1 MNSTEAP
8 VTTPPLP
15 TANQTGTHSTEGV
28 LPTGTAFLATDWT
41 KLQHG
46 DVVWIR
52 RKGDATRAAR
62 VDTMTPDGSVLWVR
76 PGGASTRKMHH
87 RSDGEEMWS
96 LRQTADNA
104 PTIDAR
110 LLTLPAAKLQRR

>member
-1 MNSTEAP
+1 MNRPEAP
-8 VTTPPLP
+8 NSPAAIINQSGVDAIEGLP
-15 TANQTGTHSTEGV
+15 V
-28 LPTGTAFLATDWT
+28 TGTAFLTTDWT

-52 RKGDATRAAR
+52 RKDSTTSTGR
-62 VDTMTPDGSVLWVR
+62 VDAITPDGSVLWVR

-87 RSDGEEMWS
+87 RSDGEQMWS

-110 LLTLPAAKLQRR
+110 LLALNSANPPRR